1 MALADMIRSAGQP
14 LFERL
19 YNDIQVHPP
28 RPRKQRC
35 PIASVGPAT
44 VDDQVTTGAAN
55 DAATSSALGERLH
68 SRRTVLTG
76 AAMGMGVAAA
86 AVGAVASASPAGA
99 VTAPKGNATGRSA
112 SGSDARVSPRSFNA
126 SADFTVQGTS
136 SFSDVVSFAR
146 SGMLTMHAG
155 KTSVT
160 HTGVTL
166 TSTSLVLASL
176 QNSIPG
182 VYVEA
187 VVPSV
192 SGKSFE
198 IFLPKKVPS
207 GVTAKVAWFIV
218 N

>member
-1 MALADMIRSAGQP
+1 M
-14 LFERL
+14 
-19 YNDIQVHPP
+19 
-28 RPRKQRC
+28 
-35 PIASVGPAT
+35 
-44 VDDQVTTGAAN
+44 DDQVTTGAAN
-55 DAATSSALGERLH
+55 DAVTSSMPSERLH

-76 AAMGMGVAAA
+76 AAMGVGVAAA

-99 VTAPKGNATGRSA
+99 AIPPRENAAQRIPPRSA
-112 SGSDARVSPRSFNA
+112 TRVSPRGFNS

-146 SGMLTMHAG
+146 SGLLTMHAG
-155 KTSVT
+155 KSSVT

-176 QNSIPG
+176 QNNIPG

-198 IFLPKKVPS
+198 IVLSKKVPS
-207 GVTAKVAWFIV
+207 EMTAKVAWFVV